1 VDFIMNTDWETL
13 MRLAESRNLPKT
25 PPQEDPLQFLENYRL
40 GG

>member
-1 VDFIMNTDWETL
+1 